1 MRAFLAALIVCL
13 VGFASQ
19 AQSREIGGPYDMYP
33 VDAAAHVARHHKE
46 RGHATALRR
55 MDRMPVTKNQ
65 VAHQEAPRAAAPAGH
80 AGSGLAREKLAD
92 GQVIVVAAA
101 YAERFV
107 GFFNALFEREGKLPE
122 IGCYAPTGHMRGS
135 LHHWGGACDVGQTA
149 RNVAWRAMYSVTELA
164 RWFGLTDGCTWHNPD
179 CGHVDVSG
187 ITGGRS
193 YAHYGGHVR
202 YAHHYRHRHHYA
214 GA

>member
-13 VGFASQ
+13 VGFASAP
-19 AQSREIGGPYDMYP
+19 AQSREIGGPYDMYA
-33 VDAAAHVARHHKE
+33 VDAPAHAVRHHKE
-46 RGHATALRR
+46 RGHATTLRR

-65 VAHQEAPRAAAPAGH
+65 VAHQEEPHEAAPAGH
-80 AGSGLAREKLAD
+80 AVSGLAREKLAD

-107 GFFNALFEREGKLPE
+107 GFFNALFAREGKLPE
-122 IGCYAPTGHMRGS
+122 IGCYAPRGHMRNS

-149 RNVAWRAMYSVTELA
+149 RNVAWRAMYHVGDLA
-164 RWFGLTDGCTWHNPD
+164 RQFGLTDGCIWRNPD

-187 ITGGRS
+187 VGG
-193 YAHYGGHVR
+193 GGHYVRR
-202 YAHHYRHRHHYA
+202 YASHHRRHYA